1 MYALLWTEILVIILK
16 KIFMFTKY
24 AYKVRLLND
33 GSSLMIVECCLV
45 LGILPV
51 IATGLLISKLLS
63 LLTLESNILI
73 ATGDGFL

>member
-1 MYALLWTEILVIILK
+1 MYALLWTEILVDIFK
-16 KIFMFTKY
+16 KIFMLTKY

-33 GSSLMIVECCLV
+33 GGSLMIVECCLV